1 MACKPK
7 EPQTSVYPAVYSE
20 MEKIVIN
27 GGRPLYGDI
36 EVSGTKNAAGAILIA
51 TLLVGDICV
60 IENLP
65 DINDVATSLEILRS
79 MNVGVR
85 RLDKTTY
92 EIDPRHAIGGMSP
105 LELVRKMRSSY
116 YLYGA
121 ELGRFGRAY
130 AGYPGGCDFGVRP
143 IDQHIK
149 GFEALGATVTNE
161 GGYIEA
167 VAPPGGLRGTNIFFD
182 LNTVGGTIN
191 VMLAAVRAKGTT
203 IIENAAREPHVVDVA
218 NFLNTCGANISGA
231 GTDTIRIKGVDKL
244 RGCTYAIIPDMIE
257 AGTYMIAAAATKGR
271 LNIKNVIPKHLESIT
286 AKLEEM
292 GVNIEVGDDSIT
304 VWRDGPLNRV
314 NVKTLPY
321 PGFPTD
327 MQPQMCVL
335 MCLANGVSYLN
346 ESIFENR
353 FRYVEELK
361 RMGAS
366 IKVDGRTAIIEG
378 GTPLSAAQVRALDL
392 RAGVAMVIAGLATE
406 GRTEIEEIHHIER
419 GYDNIVGKLQG
430 VGADIRR
437 VTMPDTFR
445 LEKAN

>member
-1 MACKPK
+1 
-7 EPQTSVYPAVYSE
+7 

-36 EVSGTKNAAGAILIA
+36 EVSGMKNAAGAILIA
-51 TLLVGDICV
+51 TLLVSDKCI

-65 DINDVATSLEILRS
+65 CINDVATTLEILRH
-79 MNVGVR
+79 MNVEVR
-85 RLDKTTY
+85 MLDKNTV
-92 EIDPRHAIGGMSP
+92 EIDTRNAIGGTSP
-105 LELVRKMRSSY
+105 LDLVRRMRSSY

-121 ELGRFGRAY
+121 ELGRYGRAY

-149 GFEALGATVTNE
+149 GFEALGATVTCE
-161 GGYIEA
+161 GGYVEA
-167 VAPPGGLRGTNIFFD
+167 VAPSGGLRGANIFFD

-218 NFLNTCGANISGA
+218 NFLNTCGANITGA

-244 RGCTYAIIPDMIE
+244 NGCTYAIIPDMIE

-271 LNIKNVIPKHLESIT
+271 LRIKNVIPKHLESIS

-292 GVNIEVGDDSIT
+292 GVSVEMGDDYVT
-304 VWRDGPLNRV
+304 VWRDGPLYRV

-335 MCLANGVSYLN
+335 MCLADGVSYLN

-361 RMGAS
+361 RMGAN

-378 GTPLSAAQVRALDL
+378 GTPLSAAQVHAHDL
-392 RAGVAMVIAGLATE
+392 RAGAALVIAGLATE
-406 GRTEIEEIHHIER
+406 GRTEIEEIQHIER
-419 GYDNIVGKLQG
+419 GYDNLVGKLQS
-430 VGADIRR
+430 VGADIRK
-437 VTMPDTFR
+437 VILPDSYG
-445 LEKAN
+445 LAKAN

>member
-1 MACKPK
+1 
-7 EPQTSVYPAVYSE
+7 

-36 EVSGTKNAAGAILIA
+36 EVSGTKNAAGAILIS
-51 TLLVGDICV
+51 TLLVSDRCI

-65 DINDVATSLEILRS
+65 VINDVATSLEILRH
-79 MNVGVR
+79 MNVSVR
-85 RLDKTTY
+85 MLDKNTV
-92 EIDPRHAIGGMSP
+92 EIDTRNAIGGTSP
-105 LELVRKMRSSY
+105 IDLVRRMRSSY

-121 ELGRFGRAY
+121 ELGRYGRAY

-149 GFEALGATVTNE
+149 GFEALGATVTCE
-161 GGYIEA
+161 GGYVEA
-167 VAPPGGLRGTNIFFD
+167 IAPPDGLRGTNIFFD

-218 NFLNTCGANISGA
+218 NFLNTCGANIMGA

-244 RGCTYAIIPDMIE
+244 KGCTYAIIPDMIE

-271 LNIKNVIPKHLESIT
+271 LRVKKVIPKHLESIA

-292 GVNIEVGDDSIT
+292 GVNVEMGDDVVT

-335 MCLANGVSYLN
+335 MCLADGVSYLN
-346 ESIFENR
+346 EGIFENR

-361 RMGAS
+361 RMGAK

-406 GRTEIEEIHHIER
+406 GRTEIEDVYHIER
-419 GYDNIVGKLQG
+419 GYDNIVGKLQS
-430 VGADIRR
+430 VGADIRKI
-437 VTMPDTFR
+437 VVPEPFQ
-445 LEKAN
+445 LEKAT

>member
-1 MACKPK
+1 
-7 EPQTSVYPAVYSE
+7 

-36 EVSGTKNAAGAILIA
+36 EVSGMKNAAGAILIA
-51 TLLVGDICV
+51 TLLVSDKCI

-65 DINDVATSLEILRS
+65 CINDVATTLEILRH
-79 MNVGVR
+79 MNVEVR
-85 RLDKTTY
+85 MLDKNTV
-92 EIDPRHAIGGMSP
+92 EIDTRNAIGGTSP
-105 LELVRKMRSSY
+105 LDLVRRMRSSY

-121 ELGRFGRAY
+121 ELGRYGRAY

-143 IDQHIK
+143 IYQHIK
-149 GFEALGATVTNE
+149 GFEALGATVTCE
-161 GGYIEA
+161 GGYVEA
-167 VAPPGGLRGTNIFFD
+167 VAPSGGLRGANIFFD

-218 NFLNTCGANISGA
+218 NFLNTCGANITGA

-244 RGCTYAIIPDMIE
+244 KGCTYAIIPDMIE

-271 LNIKNVIPKHLESIT
+271 LRIKNVIPKHLESIS

-292 GVNIEVGDDSIT
+292 GVSVEMGDDYVT
-304 VWRDGPLNRV
+304 VWRDGPLYRV

-335 MCLANGVSYLN
+335 MCLADGVSYLN

-361 RMGAS
+361 RMGAN

-378 GTPLSAAQVRALDL
+378 GTPLSAAQVHAHDL
-392 RAGVAMVIAGLATE
+392 RAGAALVIAGLATE
-406 GRTEIEEIHHIER
+406 GRTEIEEIQHIER
-419 GYDNIVGKLQG
+419 GYDNLVGKLQS
-430 VGADIRR
+430 VGADIRK
-437 VTMPDTFR
+437 VILPDSYG
-445 LEKAN
+445 LAKAN

>member
-1 MACKPK
+1 
-7 EPQTSVYPAVYSE
+7 
-20 MEKIVIN
+20 
-27 GGRPLYGDI
+27 
-36 EVSGTKNAAGAILIA
+36 
-51 TLLVGDICV
+51 
-60 IENLP
+60 
-65 DINDVATSLEILRS
+65 
-79 MNVGVR
+79 MNVEVR
-85 RLDKTTY
+85 MLDKNTV
-92 EIDPRHAIGGMSP
+92 EIDTRNAIGGTSP
-105 LELVRKMRSSY
+105 LDLVRRMRSSY

-121 ELGRFGRAY
+121 ELGRYGRAY

-149 GFEALGATVTNE
+149 GFEALGATVTCE
-161 GGYIEA
+161 GGYVEA
-167 VAPPGGLRGTNIFFD
+167 VAPSGGLRGANIFFD

-218 NFLNTCGANISGA
+218 NFLNTCGANITGA

-244 RGCTYAIIPDMIE
+244 KGCTYAIIPDMIE

-271 LNIKNVIPKHLESIT
+271 LRIKNVIPKHLESIS

-292 GVNIEVGDDSIT
+292 GVSVEMGDDYVT
-304 VWRDGPLNRV
+304 VWRDGPLYRV

-335 MCLANGVSYLN
+335 MCLADGVSYLN

-361 RMGAS
+361 RMGAN
-366 IKVDGRTAIIEG
+366 IKVDGHTAIIEG
-378 GTPLSAAQVRALDL
+378 GTPLSAAQVHAHDL
-392 RAGVAMVIAGLATE
+392 RAGAALVIAGLATE
-406 GRTEIEEIHHIER
+406 GRTEIEEIQHIER
-419 GYDNIVGKLQG
+419 GYDNLVGKLQS
-430 VGADIRR
+430 VGADIRK
-437 VTMPDTFR
+437 VILPDSYG
-445 LEKAN
+445 LAKAN

>member
-1 MACKPK
+1 
-7 EPQTSVYPAVYSE
+7 

-36 EVSGTKNAAGAILIA
+36 EVSGMKNAAGAILIA
-51 TLLVGDICV
+51 TLLVSDKCI

-65 DINDVATSLEILRS
+65 CINDVATTLEILRH
-79 MNVGVR
+79 MNVKVR
-85 RLDKTTY
+85 MLDKNTV
-92 EIDPRHAIGGMSP
+92 EIDTRNAIGGTSP
-105 LELVRKMRSSY
+105 LDLVRRMRSSY

-121 ELGRFGRAY
+121 ELGRYGRAY

-149 GFEALGATVTNE
+149 GFEALGATVTCE
-161 GGYIEA
+161 GGYVEA
-167 VAPPGGLRGTNIFFD
+167 VAPSGGLRGANIFFD

-218 NFLNTCGANISGA
+218 NFLNTCGANITGA

-244 RGCTYAIIPDMIE
+244 KGCTYAIIPDMIE

-271 LNIKNVIPKHLESIT
+271 LRIKNVIPKHLESIS

-292 GVNIEVGDDSIT
+292 GVSVEMGDDYVT
-304 VWRDGPLNRV
+304 VWRDGPLYRV

-335 MCLANGVSYLN
+335 MCLADGVSYLN

-361 RMGAS
+361 RMGAN
-366 IKVDGRTAIIEG
+366 IKVDGHTAIIEG
-378 GTPLSAAQVRALDL
+378 GTPLSAAQVHAHDL
-392 RAGVAMVIAGLATE
+392 RAGAALVIAGLATE
-406 GRTEIEEIHHIER
+406 GRTEIEEIQHIER
-419 GYDNIVGKLQG
+419 GYDNLVGKLQS
-430 VGADIRR
+430 VGADIRK
-437 VTMPDTFR
+437 VILPDSYG
-445 LEKAN
+445 LAKAN

>member
-1 MACKPK
+1 
-7 EPQTSVYPAVYSE
+7 

-36 EVSGTKNAAGAILIA
+36 EVSGMKNAAGAILIA
-51 TLLVGDICV
+51 TLLVSDKCI

-65 DINDVATSLEILRS
+65 CINDVATTLEILRH
-79 MNVGVR
+79 MNVEVR
-85 RLDKTTY
+85 MLDKNTV
-92 EIDPRHAIGGMSP
+92 EIDTRNAIGGTSP
-105 LELVRKMRSSY
+105 LDLVRRMRSSY

-121 ELGRFGRAY
+121 ELGRYGRAY

-149 GFEALGATVTNE
+149 GFEALGATVTCE
-161 GGYIEA
+161 GGYVEA
-167 VAPPGGLRGTNIFFD
+167 VAPSGGLRGANIFFD

-218 NFLNTCGANISGA
+218 NFLNTCGANITGA

-244 RGCTYAIIPDMIE
+244 KGCTYAIIPDMIE

-271 LNIKNVIPKHLESIT
+271 LRIKNVIPKHLESIS

-292 GVNIEVGDDSIT
+292 GVSVEMGDDYVT
-304 VWRDGPLNRV
+304 VWRDGPLYRV

-335 MCLANGVSYLN
+335 MCLADGVSYLN

-361 RMGAS
+361 RMGAN

-378 GTPLSAAQVRALDL
+378 GTPLSAAQVHAHDL
-392 RAGVAMVIAGLATE
+392 RAGAALVIAGLATE
-406 GRTEIEEIHHIER
+406 GRTEIEEIQHIER
-419 GYDNIVGKLQG
+419 GYDNLVGKLQS
-430 VGADIRR
+430 VGADIRK
-437 VTMPDTFR
+437 VILPDSYG
-445 LEKAN
+445 LAKAN

>member
-1 MACKPK
+1 
-7 EPQTSVYPAVYSE
+7 

-36 EVSGTKNAAGAILIA
+36 EVSGTKNAAGAILIS
-51 TLLVGDICV
+51 TLLVSDRCI

-65 DINDVATSLEILRS
+65 VINDVATSLEILRH
-79 MNVGVR
+79 MNVSVR
-85 RLDKTTY
+85 MLDKNTV
-92 EIDPRHAIGGMSP
+92 EIDTRNAIGGTSP
-105 LELVRKMRSSY
+105 IDLVRRMRSSY

-121 ELGRFGRAY
+121 ELGRYGRAY

-149 GFEALGATVTNE
+149 GFETLGATVTCE
-161 GGYIEA
+161 GGYVEA
-167 VAPPGGLRGTNIFFD
+167 IAPPDGLRGTNIFFD

-218 NFLNTCGANISGA
+218 NFLNTCGANIMGA

-244 RGCTYAIIPDMIE
+244 KGCTYAIIPDMIE

-271 LNIKNVIPKHLESIT
+271 LRVKNVIPKHLESIA

-292 GVNIEVGDDSIT
+292 GVNVEMGDDVVT

-335 MCLANGVSYLN
+335 MCLADGVSYLN
-346 ESIFENR
+346 EGIFENR

-361 RMGAS
+361 RMGAK

-406 GRTEIEEIHHIER
+406 GRTEIEDVYHIER
-419 GYDNIVGKLQG
+419 GYDNIVGKLQS
-430 VGADIRR
+430 VGADIRKI
-437 VTMPDTFR
+437 VVPEPFQ
-445 LEKAN
+445 LEKAT

>member
-1 MACKPK
+1 
-7 EPQTSVYPAVYSE
+7 

-36 EVSGTKNAAGAILIA
+36 EVSGTKNAAGAILIS
-51 TLLVGDICV
+51 TLLVSDRCI

-65 DINDVATSLEILRS
+65 VINDVATSLEILRH
-79 MNVGVR
+79 MNVSVR
-85 RLDKTTY
+85 MLDKNTV
-92 EIDPRHAIGGMSP
+92 EIDTRNAIGGTSP
-105 LELVRKMRSSY
+105 IDLVRRMRSSY

-121 ELGRFGRAY
+121 ELGRYGRAY

-149 GFEALGATVTNE
+149 GFEALGATVTCE
-161 GGYIEA
+161 GGYVEA
-167 VAPPGGLRGTNIFFD
+167 IAPPDGLRGTNIFFD

-218 NFLNTCGANISGA
+218 NFLNTCGANIMGA

-244 RGCTYAIIPDMIE
+244 KGCTYAIIPDMIE

-271 LNIKNVIPKHLESIT
+271 LRVKNVIPKHLESIA

-292 GVNIEVGDDSIT
+292 GVNVEMGDDVVT

-335 MCLANGVSYLN
+335 MCLADGVSYLN
-346 ESIFENR
+346 EGIFENR

-361 RMGAS
+361 RMGAK

-406 GRTEIEEIHHIER
+406 GRTEIEDVYHIER
-419 GYDNIVGKLQG
+419 GYDNIVGKLQS
-430 VGADIRR
+430 VGAEIRKI
-437 VTMPDTFR
+437 VVPEPFQ
-445 LEKAN
+445 LEKAT